1 MWYFVCSFLSSAC
14 MFLLLDFFRKNI
26 VSIFVNTNTNGGNQ
40 MDHIREETGMQKLV
54 NHYLSTMKPSNI
66 SN

>member
-1 MWYFVCSFLSSAC
+1 